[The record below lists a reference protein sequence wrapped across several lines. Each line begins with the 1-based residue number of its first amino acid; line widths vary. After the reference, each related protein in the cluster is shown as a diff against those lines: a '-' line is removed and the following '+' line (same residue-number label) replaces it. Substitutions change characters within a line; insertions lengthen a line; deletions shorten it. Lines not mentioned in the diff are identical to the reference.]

1 RLMWMKAELSSPQ
14 SWRKEPGRREFMRL
28 MGASLMLSGLA
39 GCGDGPADLAL
50 PDVNE
55 PEQQVIGVPRFY
67 ASAVTFEGFA
77 QPVFARTNSGRPTKL
92 DGNPDHSATEGN
104 SGACIQAGGLY

>member
-50 PDVNE
+50 PYAHQ
-55 PEQQVIGVPRFY
+55 PEQKVTVLPRFY
-67 ASAVTFEGFA
+67 ASSVTLEGFA
-77 QPVFARTNSGRPTKL
+77 QPVLARTNSGRPTKL
-92 DGNPDHSATEGN
+92 DGNPDHPATEGN
-104 SGACIQAGGLY
+104 SD